1 MLGLS
6 GAGVAAAY
14 SLSVLSAAVCVV
26 YGVINWNR
34 PAEAEEKAEIAEEAA
49 WEKDDPEL
57 GGDQ

>member
-14 SLSVLSAAVCVV
+14 SLSILSAAVCVV

-34 PAEAEEKAEIAEEAA
+34 PEEAEVKAEIAEEAA
-49 WEKDDPEL
+49 WEQVDPEL
-57 GGDQ
+57 GGDA